1 MGIGVPATAAFCVN
15 IIFSLSYKTANSFG
29 SHSFHKMLQFLAVN
43 QNTALWEKFLLPD
56 GLGLDGHNDLWKNF
70 VFNK

>member
-1 MGIGVPATAAFCVN
+1 MMSEYGRLQKKAL
-15 IIFSLSYKTANSFG
+15 SL
-29 SHSFHKMLQFLAVN
+29 FHKIIQLLAVN

>member
-1 MGIGVPATAAFCVN
+1 MMSEYGRLQKKAL
-15 IIFSLSYKTANSFG
+15 SL
-29 SHSFHKMLQFLAVN
+29 FHKIIQLLAVN

-56 GLGLDGHNDLWKNF
+56 GLGLDGLNDLWKNF